1 MIHYGYD
8 TTALANGTAKTLV
21 EEGGKSWFFLTADYA
36 FGTQLENAAAS
47 VVKANGGTVVG
58 DVRVPLGT
66 SDFSSFLLQA
76 QGSGAQVL
84 ALANA
89 GADTSNSLKA
99 AAEFG
104 LTKSMKPAALLVFL
118 TDVHAVGLD
127 IAQGL
132 VLTTA
137 WYWDM
142 NDTTRG
148 FAKRFFEKT
157 KKMPTFSQAA
167 FYSATLAYLNAVKAV
182 GSTDADKV
190 LEQLHKTRINDMFVQ
205 NGWIRPDG
213 LLEHD
218 MYIVQVKTPA
228 ESKGAWDY
236 YKILKTMKGEEAF
249 GKLADS
255 ACPLVKK

>member
-1 MIHYGYD
+1 
-8 TTALANGTAKTLV
+8 
-21 EEGGKSWFFLTADYA
+21 
-36 FGTQLENAAAS
+36 
-47 VVKANGGTVVG
+47 
-58 DVRVPLGT
+58 VPLGT
-66 SDFSSFLLQA
+66 SDFASYLLQA

-104 LTKSMKPAALLVFL
+104 LTKTMKPAALLVFL
-118 TDVHAVGLD
+118 SDVHAVGLD

-137 WYWDM
+137 WYWDL
-142 NDTTRG
+142 DDRTRA
-148 FAKRFFEKT
+148 FAKRFYDKV
-157 KKMPTFSQAA
+157 KKEPTFPQAA
-167 FYSATLAYLNAVKAV
+167 VYSATLTYLNAVKAA
-182 GSTDADKV
+182 GTTDADKV
-190 LEQLHKTRINDMFVQ
+190 MDELHKTKINDAFVQ
-205 NGWIRPDG
+205 NATIRADG

-218 MYIVQVKTPA
+218 MYIVEVKKPS
-228 ESKGAWDY
+228 ESKADWDF
-236 YKILKTMKGEEAF
+236 YKVLKTMSGEEAF